1 MSNNAVR
8 YTDPSGNNIC
18 DDERGNCFNGNQ
30 GRDGD
35 KWRIRSSLQFHITS
49 MCSQRSDCNDNN
61 VTWIN
66 INARLFGGW
75 GTVRVPFHNDVNYS
89 VPVLD
94 ENGVQ
99 VKDEQG
105 REKWERRVSGKYTN
119 NPNSLFPWEI
129 VLVLYSEH
137 RSRYSAQSTGWK
149 DAAFGIL
156 NVMETRVNS
165 PNWNEPGMYNYLTLL
180 DAAILSDFAIA
191 QIPEPSKY
199 PGMND
204 EKFHAFAYLT
214 LQWLY
219 QGVGRTDNW
228 EYGFFN
234 HRPGTTCFSIYI
246 EGIKDYCIDD

>member
-1 MSNNAVR
+1 V
-8 YTDPSGNNIC
+8 
-18 DDERGNCFNGNQ
+18 F
-30 GRDGD
+30 
-35 KWRIRSSLQFHITS
+35 F
-49 MCSQRSDCNDNN
+49 
-61 VTWIN
+61 
-66 INARLFGGW
+66 
-75 GTVRVPFHNDVNYS
+75 
-89 VPVLD
+89 
-94 ENGVQ
+94 
-99 VKDEQG
+99 
-105 REKWERRVSGKYTN
+105 
-119 NPNSLFPWEI
+119 
-129 VLVLYSEH
+129 
-137 RSRYSAQSTGWK
+137 
-149 DAAFGIL
+149 
-156 NVMETRVNS
+156 
-165 PNWNEPGMYNYLTLL
+165 TLL